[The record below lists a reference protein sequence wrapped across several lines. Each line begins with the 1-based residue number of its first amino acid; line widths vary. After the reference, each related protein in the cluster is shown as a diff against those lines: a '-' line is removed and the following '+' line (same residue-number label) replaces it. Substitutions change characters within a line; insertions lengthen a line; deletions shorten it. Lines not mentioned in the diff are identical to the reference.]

1 MFCAYETTIAEE
13 ESDFAGQVIL
23 VLDEN
28 HNYKINFSK
37 TNYEDKTINLE
48 PTDSRYVIE
57 LTSTIGA
64 YNQSV
69 YEGITYE
76 FSPSNI
82 VLNNNTL
89 YNFTFTLNSSI
100 WDVTNCTLR
109 LYNGTSIL
117 LNETSSSSS
126 NSCFISTEQST
137 FDMTN
142 ITSEAIYELNSEFEF
157 TVIQQYKVIYTYEG
171 DFSLKNFLD
180 DLSNFGMAGFDDF
193 GRMMLAL
200 IVIFIITALAAQR
213 IGFTNP
219 EVLIF
224 LVIAQVWL
232 FSTVNWLY
240 LSFVPD
246 ITGLRKYFIAILIT
260 LAGGAFVIEKFT
272 K

>member
-1 MFCAYETTIAEE
+1 M
-13 ESDFAGQVIL
+13 IL

-157 TVIQQYKVIYTYEG
+157 TVIQQYKVIYTY
-171 DFSLKNFLD
+171 
-180 DLSNFGMAGFDDF
+180 
-193 GRMMLAL
+193 
-200 IVIFIITALAAQR
+200 
-213 IGFTNP
+213 
-219 EVLIF
+219 
-224 LVIAQVWL
+224 
-232 FSTVNWLY
+232 
-240 LSFVPD
+240 
-246 ITGLRKYFIAILIT
+246 
-260 LAGGAFVIEKFT
+260 
-272 K
+272 